1 RRRPVAPIAIDI
13 GEASPPRCP
22 NTGPPSDATDGVSV
36 AVGFLNSGASDAV
49 VRYLPSG
56 PLPYLL
62 LPSAVNRYGGLPIE
76 AVAVSGLPSPST
88 SATTGAAS
96 APGPTSGS
104 SSVWG
109 MAVGTG
115 QPFT

>member
-1 RRRPVAPIAIDI
+1 MAMDI
-13 GEASPPRCP
+13 GEPSPPRCP
-22 NTGPPSDATDGVSV
+22 KAGPPSDATEGASV

-62 LPSAVNRYGGLPIE
+62 LPSAVSRYGGLPMD
-76 AVAVSGLPSPST
+76 AVAISGLPSPST

-96 APGPTSGS
+96 EPDPTSGS
-104 SSVWG
+104 SSPWS
-109 MAVGTG
+109 MAMGTG
-115 QPFT
+115 QPLT